1 MKLAANISLMFQE
14 LPLLERI
21 AQAKK
26 LGFQGIE
33 VQFPY
38 SESPDAWHEA
48 LQNTAMP
55 LILLNL
61 PAGDFMQ
68 GGLGL
73 ACHPDR
79 QADFEE
85 ALEASLPYIKA
96 LQPRIVNVLAGRQVP
111 GFSQAAC
118 LKQLVG
124 NLQKVC
130 SRLQSYDLKVTCEPI
145 NDLDQ
150 PGYLIPRVHH
160 WQQIA
165 TRIAADNFALQL
177 DLYHAARM
185 QEDLIGLIHKHADQ
199 LAHIQFADCPGR
211 SHPGSGDIDW
221 CGLHT
226 AVQQIRYSGWLAA
239 EFPAQA
245 SDDFGWMSRLEE

>member
-38 SESPDAWHEA
+38 SETPEDWSQA
-48 LQNTAMP
+48 LQEAKMP
-55 LILLNL
+55 LVLLNL

-73 ACHPDR
+73 ACHPNR
-79 QADFEE
+79 QVEFTAS
-85 ALEASLPYIKA
+85 LETSLPYIKT

-111 GFSQAAC
+111 GFSRTAC
-118 LKQLVG
+118 LDQLIH
-124 NLQKVC
+124 NLKKVC
-130 SRLQSYDLKVTCEPI
+130 TQLQVTCEPI
-145 NDLDQ
+145 NNLDQ
-150 PGYLIPRVHH
+150 PGYLIPRTHH

-165 TRIAADNFALQL
+165 NSVAAGNFALQL

-185 QEDLIGLIHKHADQ
+185 QEDLVKLIYKYSKP

-211 SHPGSGDIDW
+211 NHPGSGDIKW
-221 CGLHT
+221 QAIQAALLETG
-226 AVQQIRYSGWLAA
+226 YNGWLAA
-239 EFPAQA
+239 EFAA
-245 SDDFGWMSRLEE
+245 RATDDFSWISAFQE